1 MVSEDE
7 SSDDLSSLH
16 ISSSS
21 VDMHYQ
27 IPASIEDQ
35 DYNGLEKAPE
45 VLCVEHRLPTEC
57 SVAFESF
64 ETGRRFLVCAQ
75 PEDENCGFLGW
86 VDSEWPPTMQNAL
99 LKLWEMFEDN
109 RTARRKDNL
118 ESSLTIHHLKEEKG
132 NLDANYDKLVEDVHQ
147 LLSAQED
154 MVLDFSYVQAKEKRA
169 EVASASAVA
178 RMKSETEKKVLGNTK
193 EAENFKL
200 KEKYKV
206 LMNLVEAQGSVIRNL
221 KMNHLKE
228 KEKLTEGN
236 NNLKIQVDE
245 LTKDVKKLT
254 EENVQLNLH
263 MSDLKRGHENLI
275 KRRDEL
281 KLQLASQF
289 NSLEKSKEKL
299 KLIHDILKE

>member
-1 MVSEDE
+1 MVFEDE
-7 SSDDLSSLH
+7 SSDDLSSLQ
-16 ISSSS
+16 ISS
-21 VDMHYQ
+21 DDDGMHYQ

-45 VLCVEHRLPTEC
+45 GLCVEHRLPTERR
-57 SVAFESF
+57 VAFESF
-64 ETGRRFLVCAQ
+64 ETGRRFQEGL
-75 PEDENCGFLGW
+75 LGGRI
-86 VDSEWPPTMQNAL
+86 T
-99 LKLWEMFEDN
+99 
-109 RTARRKDNL
+109 
-118 ESSLTIHHLKEEKG
+118 ESSLTIHHLKEEKR
-132 NLDANYDKLVEDVHQ
+132 NMDANYDKLVEDVHQ
-147 LLSAQED
+147 LLNAQED
-154 MVLDFSYVQAKEKRA
+154 TVLDFSYVQAKEKRA
-169 EVASASAVA
+169 EVSSASAVA
-178 RMKSETEKKVLGNTK
+178 GMKSEMEKK

-206 LMNLVEAQGSVIRNL
+206 LMDLVEAQGGVIRNL

-228 KEKLTEGN
+228 KEKLTVGN

-245 LTKDVKKLT
+245 LTKSVKKLT

-275 KRRDEL
+275 KRMDEL
-281 KLQLASQF
+281 KLQLAVQF

>member
-1 MVSEDE
+1 
-7 SSDDLSSLH
+7 
-16 ISSSS
+16 
-21 VDMHYQ
+21 
-27 IPASIEDQ
+27 
-35 DYNGLEKAPE
+35 
-45 VLCVEHRLPTEC
+45 
-57 SVAFESF
+57 
-64 ETGRRFLVCAQ
+64 
-75 PEDENCGFLGW
+75 
-86 VDSEWPPTMQNAL
+86 MQNAL

-178 RMKSETEKKVLGNTK
+178 GMKSETEKKK

-275 KRRDEL
+275 KCRDEL

-289 NSLEKSKEKL
+289 NSLEKSKDKL